1 MAVCTPELLANQ
13 HVQFEG
19 LGTSSEDRVLVIGA
33 TNTPHELDT
42 AAIRRFPIRIYVPMP
57 DLRMRASLVGKLLE
71 QVTNELNERDLLAV
85 ARHLDGYSASDV
97 AALVREAAMG
107 PIRALGDRL
116 EHTPAS
122 RVSAWRCCMNG
133 GT

>member
-1 MAVCTPELLANQ
+1 LYRAA
-13 HVQFEG
+13 QFEG
-19 LGTSSEDRVLVIGA
+19 LGTSSEDRVLVMGA

-57 DLRMRASLVGKLLE
+57 DVRMRAKLIGKLLE
-71 QVTNELNERDLLAV
+71 QVTHVLNERDLTTV
-85 ARHLDGYSASDV
+85 SKHLEGYSASDV

-122 RVSAWRCCMNG
+122 KVRLLFQCCSAMYWLECDGLWR
-133 GT
+133 